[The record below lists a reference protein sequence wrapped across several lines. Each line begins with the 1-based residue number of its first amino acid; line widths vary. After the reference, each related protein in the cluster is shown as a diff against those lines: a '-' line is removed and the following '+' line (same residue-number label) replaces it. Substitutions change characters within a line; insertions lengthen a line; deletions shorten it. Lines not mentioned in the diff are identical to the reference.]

1 MNMRMAH
8 PKNKKRLFVIVAA
21 GIIVGGALVSGQAPP
36 RRREHVAR
44 ITQMRNEEVQP
55 ERLMDKIGVEPG
67 MVIGEAGAGG
77 GYLTF
82 HLARKVGP
90 QGHVYANDIERYALE
105 VLRER
110 QSWEGLTNIT
120 TVLGESDDPLFPEK
134 DLDMIVM
141 MYAFHEFADKVAWL
155 KNARKY
161 LKPGA
166 PVVILEHLDD
176 NDRIILAG
184 DVDNEARQAG
194 FEMTLFEKFVPRVNI
209 FVLRARAA
217 DGARPEKGS
226 NLP

>member
-1 MNMRMAH
+1 MAH
-8 PKNKKRLFVIVAA
+8 LNNKKRLFVIVAA
-21 GIIVGGALVSGQAPP
+21 GAIAGEVLLSGQVPP
-36 RRREHVAR
+36 RRQEHVAR
-44 ITQMRNEEVQP
+44 ITQTRNEEVQP
-55 ERLMDKIGVEPG
+55 ERLMEKIGVQPG

-90 QGHVYANDIERYALE
+90 QGRVYANDIESRALE
-105 VLRER
+105 ILSER

-120 TVLGESDDPLFPEK
+120 AVLGESEDPLFPER

-141 MYAFHEFADKVAWL
+141 MYAYHEFANKVAWL

-176 NDRIILAG
+176 QDRVILPD
-184 DVDNEARQAG
+184 DVEDEARQAG
-194 FEMTLFEKFVPRVNI
+194 FELTLFENFRPTVNI
-209 FVLRARAA
+209 FVLKA
-217 DGARPEKGS
+217 
-226 NLP
+226 L